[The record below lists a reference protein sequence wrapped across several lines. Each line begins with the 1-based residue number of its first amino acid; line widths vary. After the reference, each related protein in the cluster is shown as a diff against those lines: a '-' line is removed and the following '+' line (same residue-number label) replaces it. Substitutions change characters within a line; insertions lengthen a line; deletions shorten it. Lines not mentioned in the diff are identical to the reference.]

1 MKTELVNTLLK
12 AGIVSEAEVERAIHY
27 ESGTSIVERLL
38 SLGYGSED
46 DVYKILQNK
55 LRLAVVST
63 KDLANIPKDIL
74 NVVPKEVIE
83 KQHILPFK
91 VTDTT
96 IHIAMFDPTQDSCI
110 NEICFFTSL
119 RVLPYGALASDL
131 AKALNKYYGLSLP
144 ESFKHGA
151 ENLDSKY
158 TGPKLP
164 PIKEMAAAPSTAGLP
179 PLPSMSAKLGVKAS
193 PTVLPP
199 LPTDFIMPEETAK
212 IEPLTK
218 VEVTPIPTPK
228 VAATPKPGIPT
239 KLPPLPQEKT
249 GPVMQEI
256 HEVDDLK
263 AKLQKMQDDFDKL
276 SKMVEQPES
285 KPKARQEE
293 KQIKEQIKNTQEEI
307 AEVCT
312 VNSQYKDVTQDMTTT
327 VDYDEEAPEFKD
339 ISAAFPQT
347 TRASS
352 PDDVNVS
359 NIENAKSKEAVLTHV
374 LAEIKKLCSRC
385 IVLFVKYDDLVP
397 VIGTGKGIENNL
409 KDFTISL
416 KTASVFKTVYDSK
429 KEFYGPV
436 SDSTGLDSFFKHF
449 GNERPMSVTIIPC
462 LLDGEIFA
470 MIYTEEA
477 PTINEMRQI
486 ADAMS
491 RAFDKLLA

>member
-1 MKTELVNTLLK
+1 MKTELVNILLK
-12 AGIVSEAEVERAIHY
+12 AGIVSEAEVVRAIQY

-46 DVYKILQNK
+46 DVYKIVQNK
-55 LRLAVVST
+55 LRLAVVTT
-63 KDLANIPKDIL
+63 KELANISKDIL

-83 KQHILPFK
+83 KQHVLPFM
-91 VTDTT
+91 VTETT
-96 IHIAMFDPTQDSCI
+96 VHIAMFDPTQDSCI
-110 NEICFFTSL
+110 NEICFFTGL

-158 TGPKLP
+158 AGPKLP
-164 PIKEMAAAPSTAGLP
+164 PIKEMAAAPFTAGLP
-179 PLPSMSAKLGVKAS
+179 PLPSMSAKPEGKAS

-199 LPTDFIMPEETAK
+199 LPTDFIMPEEMAK
-212 IEPLTK
+212 LAPTTK
-218 VEVTPIPTPK
+218 VETTS
-228 VAATPKPGIPT
+228 KPSIPT
-239 KLPPLPQEKT
+239 KLPPLPQEKVE
-249 GPVMQEI
+249 PVVQQEI
-256 HEVDDLK
+256 HEVDELK

-276 SKMVEQPES
+276 SKMVEQPEIR
-285 KPKARQEE
+285 PKAREE
-293 KQIKEQIKNTQEEI
+293 EQQIKEQIKNTQEEI

-312 VNSQYKDVTQDMTTT
+312 VNSQYKDVTQDMTTSL
-327 VDYDEEAPEFKD
+327 DYDDEAPEFKD
-339 ISAAFPQT
+339 ISAAFPQA

-359 NIENAKSKEAVLTHV
+359 NIGNAKSKEAVLTHV
-374 LAEIKKLCSRC
+374 LVEIKKLCSRC
-385 IVLFVKYDDLVP
+385 MVLFVKYDDLVP

-409 KDFTISL
+409 KDFTVSL
-416 KTASVFKTVYDSK
+416 KTPSVFKTVYDTK
-429 KEFYGPV
+429 REFYGPV
-436 SDSTGLDSFFKHF
+436 SSSTGLDSFFKHF

-462 LLDGEIFA
+462 LLDEEVFA

-477 PTINEMRQI
+477 PTINEIRQI
-486 ADAMS
+486 AEAMS